1 MALLRIK
8 RDLIVTVTIEL
19 LTKIPLYGF
28 EFLLASWLV
37 LNQYAE
43 WVALGLIYRVAPY
56 AHFGAL
62 SYYNKR
68 YPVLLGEGNVHAA
81 TRINRLTNS
90 VINVLIL
97 IFFSI
102 ALLLLLF
109 GYLSPTAFLVICGVL
124 TMQVFTYCQAKIRN
138 EGQFAGYAIGLIFFS
153 IIQFAVAYFTV
164 RKYGVFAGAMSTFL
178 AYLVAVIY
186 YIVFLKIDYLYL
198 IPKRRNFNKVIKLGW
213 APFLLTISSFLTQIS
228 DRVAL
233 VCVDDDV
240 KLAFYGFFALFFQIG
255 IVAINSLGKV
265 LGPYILHSGGRKKLS
280 NTLSI
285 SVNTCYIILVLYMC
299 MSVALLIRGDWLI
312 NTYFTKFTGGLLG
325 VYNYA
330 TAGILMSLTLAFY
343 PQLIVGC
350 KEYTIIKINFFYCI
364 LSSVFIYF
372 LAKYFIGNFVFSF
385 GSFLMNIVYS
395 VIVLTVI
402 EKVVENKIYVVRA
415 TILFIFISTLIVNYN
430 LFI

>member
-124 TMQVFTYCQAKIRN
+124 TIQVFTYCQAKIRN
-138 EGQFAGYAIGLIFFS
+138 EGQFAG
-153 IIQFAVAYFTV
+153 
-164 RKYGVFAGAMSTFL
+164 
-178 AYLVAVIY
+178 
-186 YIVFLKIDYLYL
+186 
-198 IPKRRNFNKVIKLGW
+198 
-213 APFLLTISSFLTQIS
+213 
-228 DRVAL
+228 
-233 VCVDDDV
+233 
-240 KLAFYGFFALFFQIG
+240 
-255 IVAINSLGKV
+255 
-265 LGPYILHSGGRKKLS
+265 
-280 NTLSI
+280 
-285 SVNTCYIILVLYMC
+285 
-299 MSVALLIRGDWLI
+299 
-312 NTYFTKFTGGLLG
+312 
-325 VYNYA
+325 
-330 TAGILMSLTLAFY
+330 
-343 PQLIVGC
+343 
-350 KEYTIIKINFFYCI
+350 
-364 LSSVFIYF
+364 
-372 LAKYFIGNFVFSF
+372 
-385 GSFLMNIVYS
+385 
-395 VIVLTVI
+395 
-402 EKVVENKIYVVRA
+402 
-415 TILFIFISTLIVNYN
+415 
-430 LFI
+430 